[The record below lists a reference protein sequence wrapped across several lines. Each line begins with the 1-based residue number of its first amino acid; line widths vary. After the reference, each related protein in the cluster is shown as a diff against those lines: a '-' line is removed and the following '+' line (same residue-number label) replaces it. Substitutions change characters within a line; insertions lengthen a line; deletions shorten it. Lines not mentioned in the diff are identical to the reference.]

1 MPKNNQKETSSLELQ
16 DMKYLESQVD
26 QVTKQ
31 IKNSRIKKL
40 TVSTKYKVQSTK
52 PQLAPKSI
60 IAQCSWP
67 QTKGQGSP
75 PTTCAASR
83 PNLLCSNQ
91 CHRSDEPSDH
101 SNSNRQCLASE
112 ALRPTATCGCS
123 CRNQGLKNPLDHG
136 NREPNAQRHDYVA
149 ELIRRA
155 CAGSRMVVLWCS
167 LQEQIGSKQL
177 GA

>member
-1 MPKNNQKETSSLELQ
+1 MT
-16 DMKYLESQVD
+16 YFESQVD

-40 TVSTKYKVQSTK
+40 TVSTKYKASTGPKVKHCAVQR
-52 PQLAPKSI
+52 
-60 IAQCSWP
+60 P
-67 QTKGQGSP
+67 QTKRPGSP

-83 PNLLCSNQ
+83 PNLLYSNQ
-91 CHRSDEPSDH
+91 CQRSDEPSGH

-155 CAGSRMVVLWCS
+155 CAGSRMVVLWCP
-167 LQEQIGSKQL
+167 LQEQIDSKQL